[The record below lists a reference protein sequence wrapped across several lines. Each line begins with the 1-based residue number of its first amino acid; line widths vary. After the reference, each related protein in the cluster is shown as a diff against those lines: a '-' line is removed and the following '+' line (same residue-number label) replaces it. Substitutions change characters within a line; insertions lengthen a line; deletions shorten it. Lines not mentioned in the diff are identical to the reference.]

1 MGIDHTY
8 TLNDKHKMGVE
19 PTHINFTAVS
29 FISITGVY
37 L

>member
-1 MGIDHTY
+1 MGTGHRDS
-8 TLNDKHKMGVE
+8 LNDEHKMGIE

-29 FISITGVY
+29 FISITGVC

>member
-1 MGIDHTY
+1 MEIDHRDS
-8 TLNDKHKMGVE
+8 LNDEHKMGVG
-19 PTHINFTAVS
+19 PTHINFTAIS